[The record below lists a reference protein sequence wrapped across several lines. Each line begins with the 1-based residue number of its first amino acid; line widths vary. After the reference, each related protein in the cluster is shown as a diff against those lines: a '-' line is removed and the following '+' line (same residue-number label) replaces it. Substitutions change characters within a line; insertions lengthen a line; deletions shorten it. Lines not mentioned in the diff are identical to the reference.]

1 MEETYLIQYDGM
13 LCRYPRQIN
22 QRGFTY
28 DEAISYIEKMQWK
41 NARLISIKEEIEKY
55 KLQGNP
61 MHKGLFDSEVYD
73 YETWRNAYMDN
84 NINGIRLP
92 IYINTNEEYIEELEN
107 IYKKYL
113 FEINKPAFAYED
125 GLVSEVENTCESII
139 GIIKML
145 IKGDIFDAESQ
156 LKDMIE
162 KFSVHPFFVNELDKS
177 YSFRGIAPYIELQR
191 NGHEDVYR
199 EMRNQ
204 ELSFIHLHQIPRM
217 PMDQN
222 VLLLRIRHVRVNFGG
237 TYGTVPQHP
246 LDVPDVDILFQ

>member
-13 LCRYPRQIN
+13 LCRYPRHIN

-28 DEAISYIEKMQWK
+28 DEAIYYIEKMQWK

-55 KLQGNP
+55 KLQRNP
-61 MHKGLFDSEVYD
+61 MHKGLFDSEMYD
-73 YETWRNAYMDN
+73 YETWCNAYMDN

-107 IYKKYL
+107 IYKKCL

-125 GLVSEVENTCESII
+125 GLISEVENTCKSII

-156 LKDMIE
+156 LKDGLM
-162 KFSVHPFFVNELDKS
+162 L
-177 YSFRGIAPYIELQR
+177 
-191 NGHEDVYR
+191 
-199 EMRNQ
+199 
-204 ELSFIHLHQIPRM
+204 
-217 PMDQN
+217 
-222 VLLLRIRHVRVNFGG
+222 
-237 TYGTVPQHP
+237 
-246 LDVPDVDILFQ
+246 